1 MNEAKTEKQ
10 KTKVMTVLE
19 ERGLGAFADEIADA
33 LIHGDFKNPVKTAG
47 NCEFYFGASAME
59 DIAWAEVRENCPEIW
74 WNFIDVYRYG
84 KYLEHINHYEWTEHG
99 AVLIL

>member
-1 MNEAKTEKQ
+1 MTEK
-10 KTKVMTVLE
+10 KAESRKAKVMAVLE

-33 LIHGDFKNPVKTAG
+33 LIHGDFKNPVKTAESV
-47 NCEFYFGASAME
+47 EFYFGASAME

-84 KYLEHINHYEWTEHG
+84 KYLEHTNHYEWTEHG
-99 AVLIL
+99 AVLTF